1 MSRTS
6 ATNQYQETDWIQDW
20 DYKRILPEQPKV
32 NASAEQEDEDMDME
46 MIQESVQPLPVKNSS
61 TNDPEMAIA
70 WARIPKY
77 LSDDDASSMSDDE
90 AFQTLEFFGLNDDL
104 AAFAPNFDQRNQ
116 GLSTDEAMDVDDSN
130 QDNAPLGRRHRNKSR
145 RSSQLSQPVDGGDVY
160 VQEEK
165 QDIFQ
170 RQRQIFEELRHKAR
184 PPPPPRSPSPEDM
197 DFATNPFDESK
208 QNSYL
213 DSPVSVSESL
223 FSGDF
228 RADDYQSKVL
238 QFTEKT
244 LFERQQKFLQE
255 SMKRTLESRK
265 ALRMMSRPDGFE
277 RGAKLTQVLERVDS
291 TSLKISQTLRV

>member
-6 ATNQYQETDWIQDW
+6 ATNQHQETDWIQDW

-32 NASAEQEDEDMDME
+32 NASAEQEDDDMDME
-46 MIQESVQPLPVKNSS
+46 MIQEAVQPLPVTNSS
-61 TNDPEMAIA
+61 SNDPEMAIA

-130 QDNAPLGRRHRNKSR
+130 QDNAPLGRRHKNKSR
-145 RSSQLSQPVDGGDVY
+145 RSSQQSQPVDGGDVY

-170 RQRQIFEELRHKAR
+170 RQRQIFEELRHKAP

-197 DFATNPFDESK
+197 DFARE
-208 QNSYL
+208 SYL

-223 FSGDF
+223 FSGEF
-228 RADDYQSKVL
+228 LADDYQSKVL

>member
-1 MSRTS
+1 MSRIS
-6 ATNQYQETDWIQDW
+6 ATNQHQETDWIQDW

-32 NASAEQEDEDMDME
+32 NASAEQEDDDMDME
-46 MIQESVQPLPVKNSS
+46 MIQEAVQPLPVTNSS

-116 GLSTDEAMDVDDSN
+116 GLSSTDEAMDVDDSN
-130 QDNAPLGRRHRNKSR
+130 QDNAPLGRRHRNKFR
-145 RSSQLSQPVDGGDVY
+145 RSSQQSQPVDGGDVY

-170 RQRQIFEELRHKAR
+170 RQRQIFEELRHKAP

-197 DFATNPFDESK
+197 DFARE
-208 QNSYL
+208 SYL

-223 FSGDF
+223 FSGEF